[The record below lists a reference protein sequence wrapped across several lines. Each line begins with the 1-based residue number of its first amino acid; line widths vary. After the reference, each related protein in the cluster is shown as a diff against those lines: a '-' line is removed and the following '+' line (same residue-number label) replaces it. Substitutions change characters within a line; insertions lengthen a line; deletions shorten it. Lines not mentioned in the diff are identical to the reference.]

1 MNVIVETS
9 MSSSSRSL
17 IYKSYNLDDRLFPLD
32 KPKQP
37 YKDNIRI
44 PSANIKFTST
54 SFRNRKESVT
64 FVRFSFLFRGEYI
77 YKLYS
82 SYQCTYIVLILQCQ
96 GIHSQGRLNTIIGSR
111 EKQCTGGPTNNFQE
125 YKCKQQ
131 NQCLN
136 IKKHAVQQRLI
147 NTNGFFLIFI
157 IIKMFCIQS
166 HVREVQRQS
175 LWLYNISLLTTRPKY
190 LIILLS

>member
-1 MNVIVETS
+1 MEGVVMVSVWLLWYWKYKILNFRYMNVIVETS

-17 IYKSYNLDDRLFPLD
+17 IYKRYNLDARLFPLD

-54 SFRNRKESVT
+54 SFRNRKESMT

-82 SYQCTYIVLILQCQ
+82 SYQCTYIVLILQCH
-96 GIHSQGRLNTIIGSR
+96 GIHSQGHLNTIIGSR
-111 EKQCTGGPTNNFQE
+111 EKQCTGDP
-125 YKCKQQ
+125 YQQ
-131 NQCLN
+131 LS
-136 IKKHAVQQRLI
+136 
-147 NTNGFFLIFI
+147 G
-157 IIKMFCIQS
+157 IQM
-166 HVREVQRQS
+166 
-175 LWLYNISLLTTRPKY
+175 
-190 LIILLS
+190 